1 MAMQFQVRIRAA
13 LHVKIPLRTIFET
26 PTVGS
31 LAQAIEQLPEAKIP
45 EQAIM
50 RVRREN
56 YRVWED
62 KN

>member
-13 LHVKIPLRTIFET
+13 LHVEIPLRTIFET
-26 PTVGS
+26 PTVGG